1 MKKLFTVKLM
11 QQPPLLAKVLPKATD
26 DDERIQRLTKLT
38 ARLVRRWM
46 LDQKALG
53 PLQQG
58 AKTDEP

>member
-26 DDERIQRLTKLT
+26 DDDERIQRLTKLT
-38 ARLVRRWM
+38 ARLVGKM

-58 AKTDEP
+58 AKTDEA

>member
-26 DDERIQRLTKLT
+26 DERIQRLTKLT
-38 ARLVRRWM
+38 ARLIGKM